1 MARDL
6 LTDPRLELPRDLFA
20 VACKF
25 SREHAE
31 MLRDALAIYGDHGAN
46 ISGVG
51 RDHFPTDVKDALR
64 HKARAVSFN
73 SDLAYSARPKG
84 FHLATMRQ
92 LARAVASRDGSGFY
106 GPQA

>member
-1 MARDL
+1 MARNL

-25 SREHAE
+25 SRWHAE
-31 MLRDALAIYGDHGAN
+31 EAAKALQKYGDHGPLV
-46 ISGVG
+46 SGCV
-51 RDHFPTDVKDALR
+51 RDHFPADVKAALR
-64 HKARAVSFN
+64 RFAAQVTFN

-84 FHLATMRQ
+84 SRLATMRQ
-92 LARAVASRDGSGFY
+92 LARAVALRDGSGFY

>member
-6 LTDPRLELPRDLFA
+6 LTEPRLELPRDLFA

-25 SREHAE
+25 SREYDA
-31 MLRDALAIYGDHGAN
+31 MLRDALAAYGDHGAD
-46 ISGVG
+46 ISGAG
-51 RDHFPTDVKDALR
+51 REHFPSEVKDALR
-64 HKARAVSFN
+64 NKARAVTFN

-84 FHLATMRQ
+84 FRVATMRQ
-92 LARAVASRDGSGFY
+92 LARAVALRDGSGFY